1 MPGIRLTAASV
12 GGLRPPCG
20 KRAETYFDRTKGA
33 PPGFALRVT
42 ERGSRSYYLIYRT
55 ADSDQKQFL
64 WIGDASRMT
73 LAEARERA
81 QEADKLRSKG
91 ADPVEQRKKE
101 QRAKQQ
107 RPSVTSLVS
116 GFIEAGESRKS
127 AKTQAEYARILRAE
141 IAKVPLGGVVANEVT
156 APELDALCRKVAKR
170 SATMG
175 NNLYKLLRASFRWGF
190 KKDLVDRDVSAR
202 LDRPAEDKR
211 LTTEERTL
219 NDDEVRQLWLGVENI
234 GREMATFIRLPLL
247 CGTRRGETALAE
259 WKEFE
264 LRDEPT
270 EQSLWRIPAEHRKG
284 QRGRRRGLVIPLAPL
299 AARLLKELRDETGKS
314 ARVFPNAGEQFI
326 VNLFRTTDGIRKAT
340 GVRFSL
346 HDLRATCATG
356 VRRMSGLPHVPALV
370 LGHQGVPGVP
380 DVTSR
385 YDRADTVPE
394 VAAGLNAWG
403 THIEGL
409 LEETTKADVIPIRS
423 KRRRAQANAA
433 TAVK

>member
-1 MPGIRLTAASV
+1 MPGIRLTAAAA
-12 GGLRPPCG
+12 GGLRPRRG
-20 KRAETYFDRTKGA
+20 KRVETFFDRTKGT

-42 ERGSRSYYLIYRT
+42 EKGARTYYLIYR
-55 ADSDQKQFL
+55 APDSDQKQFL
-64 WIGDASRMT
+64 WIGDASRMS
-73 LAEARERA
+73 LAAARERA
-81 QEADKLRSKG
+81 READKLRSQG
-91 ADPVEQRKKE
+91 ADPLEERRKE
-101 QRAKQQ
+101 QRAQRQ
-107 RPSVTSLVS
+107 RPSVASLVS

-127 AKTQAEYARILRAE
+127 EKTQREYARILASE
-141 IAKVPLGGVVANEVT
+141 IAKAPLGGIVANDVT

-170 SATMG
+170 SPTMG
-175 NNLYKLLRASFRWGF
+175 NNVYKLIRAAFRWGF

-202 LDRPAEDKR
+202 LDRPAEEKR

-219 NDDEVRQLWLGVENI
+219 NDEEVRQLWLGVETL

-259 WKEFE
+259 WSEFD
-264 LRDEPT
+264 LRDKPA

-284 QRGRRRGLVIPLAPL
+284 QRGRRRGLVIPLSPL
-299 AARLLKELRDETGKS
+299 AARMLKELRDGAGNE
-314 ARVFPNAGEQFI
+314 ARAFPNVGEQFV
-326 VNLFRTTDGIRKAT
+326 VNLFRTTESVRKAT

-356 VRRMSGLPHVPALV
+356 VRRVSGLPHVPALV

-394 VAAGLNAWG
+394 VAAGLNAWAA
-403 THIEGL
+403 HVEGL
-409 LEETTKADVIPIRS
+409 LNEKTAADVVPIRGKR
-423 KRRRAQANAA
+423 KRRSA
-433 TAVK
+433 

>member
-1 MPGIRLTAASV
+1 MPGVRLTAVSA
-12 GGLRPPCG
+12 GGLKPPRG
-20 KRAETYFDRTKGA
+20 KRAETFFDRTKGT

-42 ERGSRSYYLIYRT
+42 DKGSRSYYLIYRT
-55 ADSDQKQFL
+55 PDSEQKQFL

-73 LAEARERA
+73 LSEARERA
-81 QEADKLRSKG
+81 HEADKLRSKG
-91 ADPVEQRKKE
+91 TDPIEERKKE

-107 RPSVTSLVS
+107 RPSVTSLVTQ
-116 GFIEAGESRKS
+116 FIEAGEGRKS
-127 AKTQAEYARILRAE
+127 PKTQTEYARILRAE
-141 IAKVPLGGVVANEVT
+141 IASVAVGAVVANEVT

-170 SATMG
+170 SPTMG
-175 NNLYKLLRASFRWGF
+175 NNLYRLIRAAFRWGF

-219 NDDEVRQLWLGVENI
+219 NDDELRQLWLGVEPL

-259 WKEFE
+259 WAELE
-264 LRDEPT
+264 LRDKPT

-284 QRGRRRGLVIPLAPL
+284 QRGRRRGLVIPLSPL
-299 AARLLKELRDETGKS
+299 AARLLKELREETGKE
-314 ARVFPNAGEQFI
+314 ARVFPNVGVQFV
-326 VNLFRTTDGIRKAT
+326 VNLFRTTDSVRTAT

-370 LGHQGVPGVP
+370 LGHRGVPGVP

-394 VAAGLNAWG
+394 VAAGLNAWAA
-403 THIEGL
+403 HIEGL
-409 LEETTKADVIPIRS
+409 LAGKTKADVVPIRS
-423 KRRRAQANAA
+423 RSRRKQAETA
-433 TAVK
+433 TAVT